1 MQISINFIIIL
12 ISLFYYQSILSLNCW
27 EEAFI
32 DNNKV
37 FIDITNNNN
46 HVMMGYLSQININ
59 NYQNITVTGMP
70 LITPSLLMEKCDK
83 LGIMICAAVQFF
95 HRPGLVLNNL
105 SQDWGNFLTHEE
117 FITSRRNGITLPMDG
132 EVQGIAYKR
141 KKCFTPIP
149 YGSVSS
155 SFSSLFSSSSS
166 SIETTL
172 SE

>member
-12 ISLFYYQSILSLNCW
+12 ISLFYYQPILSLNCW

-37 FIDITNNNN
+37 FIDTTNNNN

-83 LGIMICAAVQFF
+83 LGIM
-95 HRPGLVLNNL
+95 L
-105 SQDWGNFLTHEE
+105 
-117 FITSRRNGITLPMDG
+117 
-132 EVQGIAYKR
+132 
-141 KKCFTPIP
+141 
-149 YGSVSS
+149 
-155 SFSSLFSSSSS
+155 
-166 SIETTL
+166 
-172 SE
+172 